1 MRTCNVLHVKD
12 IPAKKQGLA
21 VPSFILLIVHFTQE
35 DKKQDSFTLYSQV
48 SECAAA

>member
-12 IPAKKQGLA
+12 ISAKKQGLS